1 MNLFELA
8 NCFALL
14 KEMVKE
20 IKKGIIV
27 GDNREWTAGI

>member
-1 MNLFELA
+1 MNLFELV

-20 IKKGIIV
+20 SNKGIVV